1 MLATSLSGLYSVLPR
16 RLPPRMEEDPLWHR
30 ISPSDGDLTEM
41 PELSAFVSSLKFC
54 DAVVQVGHPKIS
66 DHLVGL
72 IYMGFLVPVMGP
84 ALMQVR
90 G

>member
-1 MLATSLSGLYSVLPR
+1 
-16 RLPPRMEEDPLWHR
+16 MEEDPLWHR

-90 G
+90 GQKNASCFVSGHSLF